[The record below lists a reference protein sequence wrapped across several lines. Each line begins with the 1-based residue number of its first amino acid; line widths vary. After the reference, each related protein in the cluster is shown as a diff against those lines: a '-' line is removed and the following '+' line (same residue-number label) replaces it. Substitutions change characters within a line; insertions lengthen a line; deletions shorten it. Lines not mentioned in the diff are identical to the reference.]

1 MVDANIGAPLS
12 DTKFRW
18 SKTSI
23 ECLVISQLHMFSQL
37 VFVNSQV
44 RTTACRS
51 TLLVN

>member
-23 ECLVISQLHMFSQL
+23 ECLVISQLHTFSQL
-37 VFVNSQV
+37 VLGEEGKGKVK
-44 RTTACRS
+44 C
-51 TLLVN
+51 

>member
-23 ECLVISQLHMFSQL
+23 ECLVISQSHTFSQL
-37 VFVNSQV
+37 VLGEAGKGKVK
-44 RTTACRS
+44 C
-51 TLLVN
+51 